1 MPLLGI
7 EAIAGRS
14 SSTHFA
20 RFEVRFLG
28 ENQLLHELSLAL
40 QVDAFVE
47 RFDANPSSDR
57 FQLSLR
63 SGLDF
68 AFVFMLD
75 K

>member
-1 MPLLGI
+1 MTPVAHL
-7 EAIAGRS
+7 
-14 SSTHFA
+14 A
-20 RFEVRFLG
+20 RLVVLFLA
-28 ENQLLHELSLAL
+28 EDQLLHEFGLAL

-47 RFDANPSSDR
+47 RFDANPSSDS

-68 AFVFMLD
+68 AFVCMLD